1 MIAKLVTFSPSN
13 DRKLSIDKIL
23 KTLEKYKIIGLQ
35 TNIEFVKNIFKNKA
49 FISGDYD
56 TNFIDTYLDELIEP

>member
-13 DRKLSIDKIL
+13 DRSLSIDKIY
-23 KTLEKYKIIGLQ
+23 KTLEKYKIFGLQ
-35 TNIEFVKNIFKNKA
+35 TNIEFLKNIFKNKD

-56 TNFIDTYLDELIEP
+56 TNFIETNLDELIKP

>member
-13 DRKLSIDKIL
+13 DRRLSIDKIY
-23 KTLEKYKIIGLQ
+23 KTLEKYKILGLQ
-35 TNIEFVKNIFKNKA
+35 TNIEFLKNVFKNKA

-56 TNFIDTYLDELIEP
+56 TNFIDTNLDELIKS